1 MKLNFKFKLNLLA
14 LSALA
19 LGLPALTASAQ
30 TLDLG
35 SDETGYRRFLLYPHL
50 DKAFEAMSRG
60 NRSLALSEFEWART
74 LAPDNPVVAMHL
86 AQAYRHFNELARAES
101 VLREQLMRNPGD
113 ARLTRALADVRGMP
127 PATVQ
132 IPATP
137 PPVTAE
143 NMLVAPVIPPASAP
157 GADTKLALQTSA
169 GPQPRSALSR
179 PGSMAPEPRPRK
191 TATAAARRA
200 QASYAFA
207 DKAYKASAQGD
218 HAAAALAAREALRLA
233 PENRAYRSLLV
244 YELSETGQLEEANAI
259 ASQAPSPTGAE
270 TGVDELAVRQKMI
283 RQHLAFMYF
292 DQANQ
297 ATLAGDAETALASSR
312 KAIEYAP
319 DQLVHRLQL
328 VGLLLAA
335 KKLPEAEQ
343 SASEAARDLGA
354 QPALALLRAHA
365 LQQQGRRPEAAAEL
379 DSALASSALLPTDQQ
394 NFRLMAV
401 DAALAAAEPQKAL
414 DLLGPQ
420 LAVGNPGEGV
430 TMRRSLALQA
440 FRRSVVAGGSAP
452 TAWATP
458 KVICVGGLLS
468 ASCEIWPGEHPPD
481 PAYPIADAAYKAY
494 GARNYE
500 VAQGKV
506 REAMRLSPASP
517 QYRLLLVNVLM
528 AGGWLNQADEAASEF
543 LAASGDGDTGEMLV
557 LRSQVRQRMGQD
569 ALAARDA
576 DRALRSGNLSVGSE
590 TGLLMQV
597 GRKEQARKR
606 FNAAMAG
613 GELAGQPEVDT
624 AYLAVQ
630 VGDDAAA
637 TAAFDNASS
646 TGTLPNTALQD
657 AAYAAGRLGR
667 NEASVDYFKRAIDVA
682 QSGQLPLAPQQ
693 IFNARRSV
701 ADRTRKTGIYGS
713 MTYRGIATSG
723 LSLNP
728 GATDDTLQTGLEAY
742 WRPFGFGDGRLLEV
756 YGGLLG
762 TLYSKADQPTGAPT
776 VQGAMGARVKP
787 LVNAN
792 LVVALERRFGI
803 GSKAQTDWLARLGY
817 SWDKGLDLKV
827 EAPSWWTGQVY
838 AETGRFIKLKQNYAT
853 FEGQA
858 GRSFRLDAIAPRL
871 VVFPHLVLGADRNT
885 GYEKGHEKA
894 VGAGVG
900 VGVRYWFN
908 QDAYSAPRSYWD
920 ASLQYRG
927 RISGDDRAKGVFL
940 RLTLSY

>member
-1 MKLNFKFKLNLLA
+1 MKLKSKFKLTLLA
-14 LSALA
+14 LS

-35 SDETGYRRFLLYPHL
+35 PDETGYRRFLLYPHL

-60 NRSLALSEFEWART
+60 NRSVALAEFEWARA
-74 LAPDNPVVAMHL
+74 LAPDNPVVAIHL
-86 AQAYRHFNELARAES
+86 AQAYRHFNELARAET

-113 ARLTRALADVRGMP
+113 ARLTRALADVRGAP
-127 PATVQ
+127 LPTAQLPA
-132 IPATP
+132 AP
-137 PPVTAE
+137 PPLPATAE
-143 NMLVAPVIPPASAP
+143 NMQVTPVIPAAGVP
-157 GADTKLALQTSA
+157 GADTKLALQTPA
-169 GPQPRSALSR
+169 APQPRDALSR
-179 PGSMAPEPRPRK
+179 AGRAAPVRPRK
-191 TATAAARRA
+191 PVTAAARRA
-200 QASYAFA
+200 EASYAFA

-244 YELSETGQLEEANAI
+244 YELSETGQLEDADDI
-259 ASQAPSPTGAE
+259 ASQAPSGMSA
-270 TGVDELAVRQKMI
+270 VSAADELATRQKMI
-283 RQHLAFMYF
+283 RQHLAFKYF
-292 DQANQ
+292 DQAHQ
-297 ATLAGDAETALASSR
+297 AALAGDAETALASSR

-319 DQLVHRLQL
+319 DQLPHRMQL

-335 KKLPEAEQ
+335 KNWPEAEQ

-365 LQQQGRRPEAAAEL
+365 LQQQGQRPAAAAEL
-379 DSALASSALLPTDQQ
+379 DNALAGSAMTPTDQQ

-401 DAALAAAEPQKAL
+401 DAALAAGEPQKAL
-414 DLLGPQ
+414 VLLAPQ
-420 LAVGNPGEGV
+420 LAAAKPDEGV

-452 TAWATP
+452 SVWATP
-458 KVICVGGLLS
+458 KVICAGGSLS

-481 PAYPIADAAYKAY
+481 PAYPVADAAYKAFS
-494 GARNYE
+494 ARNYE
-500 VAQGKV
+500 VAEGKA
-506 REAMRLSPASP
+506 REALQLAPANQ
-517 QYRLLLVNVLM
+517 QYRLLLVNALV
-528 AGGWLNQADEAASEF
+528 AGGRLEQADETAGTF
-543 LAASGDGDTGEMLV
+543 LAASGDGDTGEMLA
-557 LRSQVRQRMGQD
+557 LRSRVRQRMGQD
-569 ALAARDA
+569 AQAARDA
-576 DRALRSGNLSVGSE
+576 ESALHNGNLSVSSE
-590 TGLLMQV
+590 TGMLMQLE
-597 GRKEQARKR
+597 RKAQARER
-606 FNAAMAG
+606 FNAALSG
-613 GELAGQPEVDT
+613 GELDGQPEVET

-637 TAAFDNASS
+637 TAAFDRASR
-646 TGTLPNTALQD
+646 TGTLPDTALQD
-657 AAYAAGRLGR
+657 AAYAAGRLGS
-667 NEASVDYFKRAIDVA
+667 NEAAVDYFRRAIDVA
-682 QSGQLPLAPQQ
+682 QSGQLPLTPQQ
-693 IFNARRSV
+693 MFNARRSV
-701 ADRTRKTGIYGS
+701 ADRTRKAGVYGS

-728 GATDDTLQTGLEAY
+728 GATDDTLQAGLEAY
-742 WRPFGFGDGRLLEV
+742 WRPFGYGDGRLLEV

-762 TLYSKADQPTGAPT
+762 TLYSKADQPTGAST
-776 VQGAMGARVKP
+776 VQGAVGARVKP

-792 LVVALERRFGI
+792 LVLALERRFGI
-803 GSKAQTDWLARLGY
+803 GSQAQTDWLARLGY

-827 EAPSWWTGQVY
+827 DVPSWWTGQVY

-885 GYEKGHEKA
+885 GYEKGAEKA
-894 VGAGVG
+894 VGAGLG
-900 VGVRYWFN
+900 VGLRYWFN

-927 RISGDDRAKGVFL
+927 RISGDERAKGVFF

>member
-1 MKLNFKFKLNLLA
+1 MKLKFKFNLTLLA
-14 LSALA
+14 LS
-19 LGLPALTASAQ
+19 LGLPAFTASAQ

-35 SDETGYRRFLLYPHL
+35 PDETGYRRFLLYPHL
-50 DKAFEAMSRG
+50 DKAFAAMSRG
-60 NRSLALSEFEWART
+60 NRSVALSEFEWARA

-86 AQAYRHFNELARAES
+86 AQAYRHFNEPARAET

-113 ARLTRALADVRGMP
+113 ARLTRALADVRGSPPAVAQLPSTPPPVPAVAENMPVMP
-127 PATVQ
+127 PATV
-132 IPATP
+132 
-137 PPVTAE
+137 
-143 NMLVAPVIPPASAP
+143 P
-157 GADTKLALQTSA
+157 GADRPLALATPAAARPGTSS
-169 GPQPRSALSR
+169 PQPRRMTSA
-179 PGSMAPEPRPRK
+179 PRPRK
-191 TATAAARRA
+191 PVTAAERLAK
-200 QASYAFA
+200 ASYAFA

-233 PENRAYRSLLV
+233 PGNRAYRSLLV
-244 YELSETGQLEEANAI
+244 YELSETGQLEEADTI
-259 ASQAPSPTGAE
+259 ASQAPPGVNGMTGD
-270 TGVDELAVRQKMI
+270 DELAARQKMI
-283 RQHLAFMYF
+283 RQHLAFKYF

-297 ATLAGDAETALASSR
+297 AALANDAETALASSR

-319 DQLVHRLQL
+319 DQLPHRLQL

-335 KKLPEAEQ
+335 EKWPEAEQ
-343 SASEAARDLGA
+343 SASEAVRDLGA
-354 QPALALLRAHA
+354 RPALALLHAHA
-365 LQQQGRRPEAAAEL
+365 LQRQGQRPAAATEL
-379 DSALASSALLPTDQQ
+379 DNALAGSEMTPTDQQ

-401 DAALAAAEPQKAL
+401 DAALAAGEPQKAL
-414 DLLGPQ
+414 DLLAPQ
-420 LAVGNPGEGV
+420 LAAANPDEGV

-452 TAWATP
+452 PAWATP
-458 KVICVGGLLS
+458 KVICVGGSLS

-481 PAYPIADAAYKAY
+481 PAYPVADAAYKAY

-500 VAQGKV
+500 VAEGKA
-506 REAMRLSPASP
+506 REALQLAPANP
-517 QYRLLLVNVLM
+517 QYRLLLVNALV
-528 AGGWLNQADEAASEF
+528 AGGRLEQADEAASQF
-543 LAASGDGDTGEMLV
+543 LTEPGDGDTGEMLA
-557 LRSQVRQRMGQD
+557 LRSRVRQRMGQQAQAAQD
-569 ALAARDA
+569 AES
-576 DRALRSGNLSVGSE
+576 ALRSSQLSVGSE
-590 TGLLMQV
+590 TGMLMQLD
-597 GRKEQARKR
+597 RRTEALAR
-606 FNAAMAG
+606 FNAALEG

-637 TAAFDNASS
+637 TAAFDRASS
-646 TGTLPNTALQD
+646 AGTLPDTALQD

-667 NEASVDYFKRAIDVA
+667 NEAAVDYFRRAIDVA
-682 QSGQLPLAPQQ
+682 QSGQLPLTPQQ
-693 IFNARRSV
+693 LFNARRSV
-701 ADRTRKTGIYGS
+701 ADRTRKTGVYGS

-728 GATDDTLQTGLEAY
+728 GATDDTLQAGLEAY
-742 WRPFGFGDGRLLEV
+742 WRPLGYGDGRLLEV

-762 TLYSKADQPTGAPT
+762 TLYSKAEQPTGAST
-776 VQGAMGARVKP
+776 VQGAVGARVKP

-792 LVVALERRFGI
+792 LVLALERRFGI
-803 GSKAQTDWLARLGY
+803 GSQAQTDWLARLGY
-817 SWDKGLDLKV
+817 SWDKGLDLRV
-827 EAPSWWTGQVY
+827 DEPSWWTAQVY

-885 GYEKGHEKA
+885 GYEQGHEKA

-900 VGVRYWFN
+900 VGLRYWFN

-927 RISGDDRAKGVFL
+927 RISGDDRAKGVFF

>member
-1 MKLNFKFKLNLLA
+1 MKLKSKFNLTLLA
-14 LSALA
+14 LS

-35 SDETGYRRFLLYPHL
+35 PDETGYRRFLLYPHL
-50 DKAFEAMSRG
+50 DKAFAAMSRG
-60 NRSLALSEFEWART
+60 NRSVALAEFEWARA

-86 AQAYRHFNELARAES
+86 AQAYRHFNELARAET

-113 ARLTRALADVRGMP
+113 ARLTRALADVRSVP
-127 PATVQ
+127 PATAQ
-132 IPATP
+132 LSAPPPATAESM
-137 PPVTAE
+137 PVTQA
-143 NMLVAPVIPPASAP
+143 LPAASVP
-157 GADTKLALQTSA
+157 GVDTKLALQTPAGAQPSA
-169 GPQPRSALSR
+169 ALSR
-179 PGSMAPEPRPRK
+179 SGRAAPVPRPRK
-191 TATAAARRA
+191 PVTAAARRA

-233 PENRAYRSLLV
+233 PANRSYRSLLV
-244 YELSETGQLEEANAI
+244 YELSETGQLEEADAI
-259 ASQAPSPTGAE
+259 ASQAPSGMSAAAGE
-270 TGVDELAVRQKMI
+270 DELAARQKMI
-283 RQHLAFMYF
+283 RQHLAFKYF

-297 ATLAGDAETALASSR
+297 AALANDAETALASSR

-319 DQLVHRLQL
+319 DQLAHRLQL
-328 VGLLLAA
+328 VGLLLTAR
-335 KKLPEAEQ
+335 KWPEAEQ

-354 QPALALLRAHA
+354 QPALALLRAYA
-365 LQQQGRRPEAAAEL
+365 LQQQGQRPDAAAEL
-379 DSALASSALLPTDQQ
+379 DRALAGRAMTPADQH

-401 DAALAAAEPQKAL
+401 DAALAAGEPQKAL
-414 DLLGPQ
+414 DLLAPM
-420 LAVGNPGEGV
+420 LEAANPDEGV

-440 FRRSVVAGGSAP
+440 FRRSVVVGGSALP
-452 TAWATP
+452 AWITP
-458 KVICVGGLLS
+458 KVICVGGSLS

-481 PAYPIADAAYKAY
+481 PAYPVADAAYKAY

-500 VAQGKV
+500 VAEEKA
-506 REAMRLSPASP
+506 REALQLSPANP
-517 QYRLLLVNVLM
+517 QYRLLLVNAMVE
-528 AGGWLNQADEAASEF
+528 GGRLDQADEAASGF
-543 LAASGDGDTGEMLV
+543 LAASGDGDTGEMLA
-557 LRSQVRQRMGQD
+557 LRSRVRQRMGQQAQAAQD
-569 ALAARDA
+569 AES
-576 DRALRSGNLSVGSE
+576 ALHSGNLSVSSE
-590 TGLLMQV
+590 TGMLMQLE
-597 GRKEQARKR
+597 RKDQARER
-606 FNAAMAG
+606 FNAALAG

-637 TAAFDNASS
+637 TAAFDRASS
-646 TGTLPNTALQD
+646 TGTLPDTALQD
-657 AAYAAGRLGR
+657 AAYAAGRLGH
-667 NEASVDYFKRAIDVA
+667 NEAAVDYFKRAIDVA
-682 QSGQLPLAPQQ
+682 QSGQLPLTPQQ
-693 IFNARRSV
+693 MFNARRSV
-701 ADRTRKTGIYGS
+701 ADRTRKTGVYGS

-728 GATDDTLQTGLEAY
+728 GATDDTLQAGLEAY
-742 WRPFGFGDGRLLEV
+742 WRPFGYGDGRLLEV

-762 TLYSKADQPTGAPT
+762 TLYSKAEQPTGAST
-776 VQGAMGARVKP
+776 VQGAVGARVKP

-792 LVVALERRFGI
+792 LVLALERRFGI
-803 GSKAQTDWLARLGY
+803 GSQAQTDWLARLGY
-817 SWDKGLDLKV
+817 SWDKGLDLRV
-827 EAPSWWTGQVY
+827 DAPSWWTGQVY

-885 GYEKGHEKA
+885 GYEKGSEKA

-900 VGVRYWFN
+900 VGLRYWFN
-908 QDAYSAPRSYWD
+908 QDVYSAPRSYWD

-927 RISGDDRAKGVFL
+927 RISGDDRAKGVFF